1 MGATGDGLKT
11 AQAIEP
17 IALGRRRG
25 RPRGAR
31 TRVLREGQALGRHHF
46 AFLRSWLQGL
56 DLRQAWERYLGF
68 GALSADRRH
77 IEKQRAALLQ
87 QVLREGHALNLSL
100 GEEQR
105 ITAELLLLAQP
116 PAGPGTVALP
126 DLDEFIDS
134 QGLDREAHSEAD
146 LLREYREF
154 YGLDHVP
161 AAEADERLP
170 SLTREAPPLRAL
182 RRVEALLA
190 RRPAPT
196 DPLSLWLS
204 PAMVERLKAAGMGT
218 LASLVQTVNAYGANW
233 WRRVRGLGQARAA
246 SLTAWLLPL
255 SQEWEVPLREEATA
269 APQRQAAWRTSV
281 LRSVAM
287 PPRFALLPL
296 EQLAVPPRLAGG
308 PGAPGL
314 FATRMPNHLGAQ
326 DDRQAIE
333 AWLEQYRDKPA
344 TLRAYRKEV
353 ERFYLWCLLERD
365 KPLSSI
371 DSRDA
376 LAYREFIRSP
386 PPHWC
391 CAAVVARNDPA
402 WRPFRGPLQPG
413 SQRQALV
420 VVQAL
425 FDGLRD
431 ANYLV
436 GNPLRAVSKK
446 AALAGARIDIE
457 RSFTE
462 SEWRFIR
469 HRINAEEASARP
481 RGGVPAG
488 AEQRRLRLALELLA
502 GTGLRLAEIAAATT
516 ASVRSVRLDGEGIEA
531 IVLRVQGKGG
541 KAREVPLADDL
552 AALVAAH
559 HADAVALGDLP
570 FPAPLV
576 CTLAEAPPRWSTAA
590 DGSLS
595 LQRAAPAGRALG
607 PSGLYRMLKRF
618 FHRIADGA
626 HGVDGLDGARLRAA
640 STHWLRHTFAR
651 QGAAAQIPV
660 EVLQQALGHA
670 SIATTTVYL
679 GTERARMVREFGK
692 LRQRRSKG

>member
-1 MGATGDGLKT
+1 M
-11 AQAIEP
+11 
-17 IALGRRRG
+17 
-25 RPRGAR
+25 
-31 TRVLREGQALGRHHF
+31 LREGQALGRHHF

-68 GALSADRRH
+68 GELSADRRH

-87 QVLREGHALNLSL
+87 QVLREGHALNMGL

-105 ITAELLLLAQP
+105 ITVELLLLAQP

-134 QGLDREAHSEAD
+134 QGLDREAHSEAE
-146 LLREYREF
+146 LLREYRDF
-154 YGLDHVP
+154 YGLDHVQTL
-161 AAEADERLP
+161 EADERP
-170 SLTREAPPLRAL
+170 SGLVREADPLRAL

-190 RRPAPT
+190 RRPAPS

-204 PAMVERLKAAGMGT
+204 LALTERLKAAGMGT
-218 LASLVQTVNAYGANW
+218 LDALVRTVNAHGANW
-233 WRRVRGLGQARAA
+233 WRRVQGLGQARAA

-255 SQEWEVPLREEATA
+255 SREWEEPLREEAIA
-269 APQRQAAWRTSV
+269 PPQRHAVWRTTV
-281 LRSVAM
+281 LRSVAV

-376 LAYREFIRSP
+376 QAYREFIRQP
-386 PPHWC
+386 PPQWC
-391 CAAVVARNDPA
+391 CAAVVARDDPA
-402 WRPFRGPLQPG
+402 WRPFRGPLQSG

-462 SEWRFIR
+462 TEWRFIR
-469 HRINAEEASARP
+469 HRLDAEETSART
-481 RGGVPAG
+481 RSGVPAG
-488 AEQRRLRLALELLA
+488 AEQRRLRLVLELLT
-502 GTGLRLAEIAAATT
+502 GTGLRLAELAVATM
-516 ASVRSVRLDGEGIEA
+516 ASVRRVRLDGEGIDA
-531 IVLRVQGKGG
+531 TVLQVHGKGG
-541 KAREVPLADDL
+541 KPREVPLADDL
-552 AALVAAH
+552 AALVSAH
-559 HADAVALGDLP
+559 HADAEALGELP
-570 FPAPLV
+570 SPAPLV
-576 CTLAEAPPRWSTAA
+576 CTLAEAPPRWSAAA

-595 LQRAAPAGRALG
+595 LQRATPTGRALG
-607 PSGLYRMLKRF
+607 ASGLYRMLKRF
-618 FHRIADGA
+618 FHRIADSA
-626 HGVDGLDGARLRAA
+626 HAVDGLDAARLRAA

-670 SIATTTVYL
+670 SIATTTIYL
-679 GTERARMVREFGK
+679 GTERARMVREFEK
-692 LRQRRSKG
+692 LQQRRGKG